1 MVVVD
6 REVLQEDTKIS
17 VEAKNAS
24 FTVVEGLRLDSD
36 LDVRPCR
43 VVPWSADSIS
53 LEESM
58 PITHDT
64 TMTSM

>member
-36 LDVRPCR
+36 LDVRP
-43 VVPWSADSIS
+43 
-53 LEESM
+53 
-58 PITHDT
+58 
-64 TMTSM
+64 